1 MLKAVREATGQ
12 RFPEDGSLPSKRL
25 RLSRRLGVGMIRS
38 AVNVSR
44 ASYVDGICLCVP
56 SFTESVDDSGQRW
69 EGLLDHMNE
78 LYGRGSFDEG
88 SETIRF
94 AALIAGQSRL
104 GRHLAECFT
113 HMKHETLGDMIHAEI
128 PEDSPFKLGPDGAG
142 LVDGKFVLRPHQD
155 SRRIES
161 K

>member
-1 MLKAVREATGQ
+1 M
-12 RFPEDGSLPSKRL
+12 D
-25 RLSRRLGVGMIRS
+25 
-38 AVNVSR
+38 
-44 ASYVDGICLCVP
+44 
-56 SFTESVDDSGQRW
+56 
-69 EGLLDHMNE
+69 E
-78 LYGRGSFDEG
+78 LYGRGSFDAG
-88 SETIRF
+88 SETTRF

-104 GRHLAECFT
+104 GRHLTECFT